1 MPQILNEDIVRL
13 PQIDSSNTQLVHTEE
28 INTNGLETAEPMEL
42 NDDQALPA
50 ENQVMAQASEVEN
63 PEPNMELRRSQ
74 RQRKP
79 ALGDDYFVYLQGAEH
94 DVNIIEDPATFKQAM
109 TSEKRENWFAAI
121 KSELNSME
129 KNGVWKLVTLPQGC
143 KPIGCKWVYKTKLD
157 SKGQVDKYKARLVAK
172 GFTQKEGIDFNETFS
187 LVSTKDSLRVIMA
200 LVAHFDLH
208 LHQMDVKT
216 AFLNGDLEEDI
227 YMVQPEGFVQE
238 GGKSLVCKLCKLIY
252 GLKQASRQ
260 WYLNFNKVVKDFGFV
275 ENVLDE
281 CIYMKMSGRH
291 FIILVLYVDD
301 ILLACTNLTMLHD
314 CKNFLSKNFEMT
326 DLAEAS
332 YVLGIDISRDRKNG
346 VLGLSQKSYIEKV
359 LKRFNMQNCTGSD
372 IPISKEDKLSTEQA
386 PKTEQEKLEMVD
398 KPYASLVGS
407 LMYAQVCT
415 RPDLAFV
422 VSVLGR
428 FQSNP
433 GQAHW
438 IAGKRVLRYLQRTKD
453 YKLTFKRSD
462 TLELQGYAD
471 ADFAGC
477 QDSLK
482 STSGFVFMVSGG
494 AVSWRSV
501 KQPLTAGST
510 MFAEF
515 LACCEA
521 TSQAIWL
528 RNFIISLNVVESIHR
543 PIQIWNDNSAAVLFA
558 KGNKRTKG
566 SRLLDVKFIIVKEK
580 IAQGYTN
587 ISHISTDKMIADPL
601 TKGIPNAVFHR
612 HVMRMGLRNDLN
624 A

>member
-1 MPQILNEDIVRL
+1 
-13 PQIDSSNTQLVHTEE
+13 
-28 INTNGLETAEPMEL
+28 
-42 NDDQALPA
+42 
-50 ENQVMAQASEVEN
+50 
-63 PEPNMELRRSQ
+63 
-74 RQRKP
+74 
-79 ALGDDYFVYLQGAEH
+79 
-94 DVNIIEDPATFKQAM
+94 
-109 TSEKRENWFAAI
+109 
-121 KSELNSME
+121 
-129 KNGVWKLVTLPQGC
+129 
-143 KPIGCKWVYKTKLD
+143 
-157 SKGQVDKYKARLVAK
+157 
-172 GFTQKEGIDFNETFS
+172 
-187 LVSTKDSLRVIMA
+187 
-200 LVAHFDLH
+200 
-208 LHQMDVKT
+208 
-216 AFLNGDLEEDI
+216 
-227 YMVQPEGFVQE
+227 
-238 GGKSLVCKLCKLIY
+238 
-252 GLKQASRQ
+252 
-260 WYLNFNKVVKDFGFV
+260 
-275 ENVLDE
+275 
-281 CIYMKMSGRH
+281 MKMSGRH

-372 IPISKEDKLSTEQA
+372 IPIAKVDKLSTEQA

-415 RPDLAFV
+415 RPDLAFA
-422 VSVLGR
+422 VSMLGR

-482 STSGFVFMVSGG
+482 STSGFVFMFGGG

-501 KQPLTAGST
+501 KQPLTTDQFKYGMIT
-510 MFAEF
+510 VRQFCLPKE
-515 LACCEA
+515 
-521 TSQAIWL
+521 
-528 RNFIISLNVVESIHR
+528 
-543 PIQIWNDNSAAVLFA
+543 
-558 KGNKRTKG
+558 TKG
-566 SRLLDVKFIIVKEK
+566 QRVQDYWMS
-580 IAQGYTN
+580 
-587 ISHISTDKMIADPL
+587 SS
-601 TKGIPNAVFHR
+601 
-612 HVMRMGLRNDLN
+612 
-624 A
+624 